1 LIRGERNYDYAP
13 APALHFV
20 GADDRAFSVVA
31 AFHYDVRLENPDEF
45 EGRVLRENN
54 DQIDTFHGGEH
65 ERALGSTPDRSA
77 RAFEPAHGLIA
88 VDADDQR
95 IRGRAGCNKK
105 IDVTGMEQIENSV
118 GKRYPIFSCGPPT
131 LGVASRG
138 DFRGRIPRS
147 QSLLIAMG
155 WKWTTRSFLSGRVTT
170 SS

>member
-1 LIRGERNYDYAP
+1 MIGRERNYDDAP

-31 AFHYDVRLENPDEF
+31 AFHYDVRLENPDQL
-45 EGRVLRENN
+45 EGRILRKNN
-54 DQIDTFHGGEH
+54 DQIDAFHGGEH
-65 ERALGSTPDRSA
+65 ECALWSTPDRPA
-77 RAFEPAHGLIA
+77 RTFEPAHGLVA

-95 IRGRAGCNKK
+95 IRGRAGCNEK

-118 GKRYPIFSCGPPT
+118 GERDPIFSCSPPT

-138 DFRGRIPRS
+138 DFRGRIPRL
-147 QSLLIAMG
+147 QSRLIAMG
-155 WKWTTRSFLSGRVTT
+155 WKWTTRSFLSGRLIT

>member
-1 LIRGERNYDYAP
+1 MIRRERNYDDAP

-31 AFHYDVRLENPDEF
+31 AFHYDVRLENPDEL
-45 EGRVLRENN
+45 EGRVLREND

-65 ERALGSTPDRSA
+65 EGALGRATNRPA

-95 IRGRAGCNKK
+95 IRGRAGCNEK
-105 IDVTGMEQIENSV
+105 IDMTGMEQIENSV
-118 GKRYPIFSCGPPT
+118 GERYPIFSCSPPT

-138 DFRGRIPRS
+138 DFRGWVARL

-155 WKWTTRSFLSGRVTT
+155 WKWTTRSFLSGRVIT